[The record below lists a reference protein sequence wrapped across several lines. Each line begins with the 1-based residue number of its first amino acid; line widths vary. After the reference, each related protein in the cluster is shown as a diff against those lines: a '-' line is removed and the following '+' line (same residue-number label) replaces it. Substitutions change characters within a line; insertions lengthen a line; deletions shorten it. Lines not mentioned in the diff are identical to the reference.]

1 MMLQKV
7 LVANR
12 GEIAS
17 RIIRTLKRLN
27 IQSVA
32 VYSEADKDAPFVQM
46 ADEAY
51 YIGEPQVQK
60 SYLNVEAI
68 MEAARKANIDAIH
81 PGYGFLS
88 ESSDFAMECET
99 NGITFIGPQAGIIQK
114 MGDKLEA
121 RNLMKQAGVPVVPG
135 SQKSLQHIGDA
146 KQLAKEI
153 GYPIMLKASA
163 GGGGIGMSVI
173 HCEAELEKHFNPSQK
188 RAEMYFGN
196 GALFIEKWI
205 EHPRHIEVQI
215 ACDQKGN
222 ALHLYERECSIQRRH
237 QKVVEESPTPALS
250 KEVKE
255 NLLRTALKG
264 AKEIGYQNIGTMEFI
279 FDEHMNFYFLEMNTR
294 LQVEHPITE
303 ETTGVDLVEMQ
314 INIAAGYELDVEQ
327 TDIKQHGHAIEC
339 RLYAEDPVRFFPSPG
354 MLTTLK
360 LPEHGARFDFG
371 VAEGNVITPF
381 YDPMI
386 GKIIT
391 HGGTRAEAIAKMK
404 EVLAKIEI
412 TGVKTN
418 LPILIDTMNDSR
430 FTEGMY
436 TTSFL
441 NKENMYR

>member
-215 ACDQKGN
+215 ACDQKEMPFI
-222 ALHLYERECSIQRRH
+222 YM
-237 QKVVEESPTPALS
+237 
-250 KEVKE
+250 KE
-255 NLLRTALKG
+255 NVPFKDGIKRWLKNRPPPLCQ
-264 AKEIGYQNIGTMEFI
+264 K
-279 FDEHMNFYFLEMNTR
+279 
-294 LQVEHPITE
+294 
-303 ETTGVDLVEMQ
+303 
-314 INIAAGYELDVEQ
+314 
-327 TDIKQHGHAIEC
+327 K
-339 RLYAEDPVRFFPSPG
+339 
-354 MLTTLK
+354 
-360 LPEHGARFDFG
+360 
-371 VAEGNVITPF
+371 
-381 YDPMI
+381 
-386 GKIIT
+386 
-391 HGGTRAEAIAKMK
+391 
-404 EVLAKIEI
+404 
-412 TGVKTN
+412 
-418 LPILIDTMNDSR
+418 
-430 FTEGMY
+430 
-436 TTSFL
+436 
-441 NKENMYR
+441 